1 MYYSH
6 VQDDGIISLTEAE
19 RKTISKNFNELK
31 TEMSIDTKQ
40 LSQQRQIRTLQT
52 TKTILEK
59 KLQEIQEN
67 NHVLERNVNEER
79 KLIDAL
85 IAESEDL
92 KEDIRKFNAIQ
103 AQVKDE
109 DKEVLA
115 KIQSMVMKNEELRQH
130 ETKFKEQCR
139 QELAELQKKI
149 T

>member
-1 MYYSH
+1 
-6 VQDDGIISLTEAE
+6 
-19 RKTISKNFNELK
+19 
-31 TEMSIDTKQ
+31 MSIDTKQ

-52 TKTILEK
+52 TKSILEK
-59 KLQEIQEN
+59 KLLAIQEE
-67 NHVLERNVNEER
+67 NHSLERNVNDER
-79 KLIDAL
+79 KQIDTL

-103 AQVKDE
+103 AQVKEE
-109 DKEVLA
+109 DKGVLA
-115 KIQSMVMKNEELRQH
+115 KIQSMVMKNEELRQC